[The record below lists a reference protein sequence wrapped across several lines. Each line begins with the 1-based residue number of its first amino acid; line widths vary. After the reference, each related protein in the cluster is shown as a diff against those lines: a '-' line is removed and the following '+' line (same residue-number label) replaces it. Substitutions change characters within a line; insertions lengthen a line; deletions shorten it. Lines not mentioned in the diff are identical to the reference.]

1 MCNGQRVRRG
11 QREMIGAAGAA
22 IAGLVV
28 LVVASGRL
36 VTASAALALRLRVP
50 TVVVGAVVIGFGTST
65 PELVT
70 SALAAAEGSRDIA
83 VGNVVGSNV
92 ANLTLVLGVV
102 ALVATPA
109 ISSRVLRRE
118 LPAMVGA
125 MLILAVALRSFD
137 RWTAIVLVTIFAM
150 VMTWLLRTSSARG
163 DTPPDAVDPAV
174 APVRRR
180 WRLVMETAGGLVGT
194 VVGAQLLVS
203 GARALGERAEVG
215 EGLVGFTLVALG
227 TSLPE
232 LSTGV
237 QAGRRG
243 DADLVIGNLMGSN
256 LFNSLAIAGVSGFSR
271 LAPFGQ
277 AFITTAWVAALLA
290 AAVGVLMVS
299 CGRLTRWEGSL
310 LVAAYAAMV
319 AVVA

>member
-1 MCNGQRVRRG
+1 
-11 QREMIGAAGAA
+11 MIGAAGAA

-28 LVVASGRL
+28 LMVASGRL

-50 TVVVGAVVIGFGTST
+50 AVVVGAVIIGFGTSI
-65 PELVT
+65 PELVA
-70 SALAAAEGSRDIA
+70 SALAAVEGSRDIA

-102 ALVATPA
+102 ALVATPT
-109 ISSRVLRRE
+109 ITSRVRRRE

-125 MLILAVALRSFD
+125 MLILAFALRSFG
-137 RWTAIVLVTIFAM
+137 RWTAVVLVAVFAM

-163 DTPPDAVDPAV
+163 GTQPDAVDPAV

-180 WRLVMETAGGLVGT
+180 WRLAMETAGGLVGT

-203 GARALGERAEVG
+203 GARTLGERAEVG

-243 DADLVIGNLMGSN
+243 ETDLVIGNVMGSN
-256 LFNSLAIAGVSGFSR
+256 LFNSLAIAGVSGLLSPGSVGGA
-271 LAPFGQ
+271 L
-277 AFITTAWVAALLA
+277 ITTAWVAALLG
-290 AAVGVLMVS
+290 AAVGLLMLRS
-299 CGRLTRWEGSL
+299 GRLTRWEGSL
-310 LVAAYAAMV
+310 LIAAYAAMV
-319 AVVA
+319 AVIA